1 MEFDR
6 AVLLSICKACKMS
19 KSAHVPEK
27 AFARRHTEAGREV
40 NKALRKLISLGY
52 VLMHPTRGEMTYALS
67 REGVALCREMQ
78 EDH

>member
-6 AVLLSICKACKMS
+6 AVLLSICRACKMS

-40 NKALRKLISLGY
+40 KKALRKLISLGY

-67 REGVALCREMQ
+67 KDGVALCREMQ
-78 EDH
+78 EGD